1 MADSKSPLTFLLSFQ
16 SWYFSMNIA
25 GVFVI
30 VYNMASLSRIR
41 SILASSSFFFTQ
53 WWLRHLMEPI
63 TSHWNLRRTYT
74 FPLFLES
81 CLMKSAALPKAA
93 GEYFSTCVSPQKDF
107 IVKKSS
113 VTVNLKFTV
122 GNYFLVVC
130 YPLIF
135 LICILFIQCL
145 TLIWWK
151 VLTKWKSW
159 ILDVD
164 HMLTTRFNR
173 WNTRRPWQNWRYP
186 RQ

>member
-41 SILASSSFFFTQ
+41 SILASLSFFFTQ

-113 VTVNLKFTV
+113 ITVNLKFTV
-122 GNYFLVVC
+122 GNYFLVRGYLVILPALGISLFRC
-130 YPLIF
+130 GLISLLQLSLLYVIPWSSWFVYF
-135 LICILFIQCL
+135 L
-145 TLIWWK
+145 
-151 VLTKWKSW
+151 S
-159 ILDVD
+159 
-164 HMLTTRFNR
+164 NA
-173 WNTRRPWQNWRYP
+173 WR
-186 RQ
+186 